1 MTNLEQLRNQN
12 QSLIAT
18 IAEIDLAILML
29 NDLCEFETGGDA
41 HRLFARL
48 LAGARARDTANHSG
62 DLLSGAKG

>member
-1 MTNLEQLRNQN
+1 MTDLEQLRNQN

-18 IAEIDLAILML
+18 IAEIDIAIHALD
-29 NDLCEFETGGDA
+29 DLIEFELGTES
-41 HRLFARL
+41 HRIWAKL